1 MNRKSFELKFC
12 FLFVSVAFA
21 FFLGLPLANLAYKS
35 LQTGSGTGLGNYAA
49 ILTDDAFLTAFR
61 NSFAISAL
69 EAAITTA
76 AAFILAY
83 GLHLTRIPGKIK
95 EGLQLVVMMP
105 MFLPSIT
112 YGFAVIYSFGKQ
124 GLITKLVGEQLFPI
138 YGFWGLLI
146 SFIVYTLPPA
156 FLVLY
161 NAFFLYR
168 QELYYGIENYGR
180 QPAAHFVDDECAP
193 AFGQPDGGVH
203 FIVFPQFYGFW
214 YSGIHRRRIQYDCR

>member
-12 FLFVSVAFA
+12 FLFVSIAFA

-69 EAAITTA
+69 EAAITTV

-112 YGFAVIYSFGKQ
+112 YGFAVIYSFG
-124 GLITKLVGEQLFPI
+124 
-138 YGFWGLLI
+138 
-146 SFIVYTLPPA
+146 
-156 FLVLY
+156 
-161 NAFFLYR
+161 
-168 QELYYGIENYGR
+168 
-180 QPAAHFVDDECAP
+180 
-193 AFGQPDGGVH
+193 
-203 FIVFPQFYGFW
+203 
-214 YSGIHRRRIQYDCR
+214 

>member
-12 FLFVSVAFA
+12 FLFVSIAFA

-95 EGLQLVVMMP
+95 EGLQLVVIP
-105 MFLPSIT
+105 CRRRFWCCIT
-112 YGFAVIYSFGKQ
+112 R
-124 GLITKLVGEQLFPI
+124 
-138 YGFWGLLI
+138 
-146 SFIVYTLPPA
+146 SFISTRTLLRYRKLWA
-156 FLVLY
+156 TARCVLC
-161 NAFFLYR
+161 
-168 QELYYGIENYGR
+168 G
-180 QPAAHFVDDECAP
+180 
-193 AFGQPDGGVH
+193 
-203 FIVFPQFYGFW
+203 
-214 YSGIHRRRIQYDCR
+214 

>member
-12 FLFVSVAFA
+12 FLFVSIAFA

-95 EGLQLVVMMP
+95 KACSLWL
-105 MFLPSIT
+105 
-112 YGFAVIYSFGKQ
+112 
-124 GLITKLVGEQLFPI
+124 
-138 YGFWGLLI
+138 
-146 SFIVYTLPPA
+146 
-156 FLVLY
+156 
-161 NAFFLYR
+161 
-168 QELYYGIENYGR
+168 
-180 QPAAHFVDDECAP
+180 
-193 AFGQPDGGVH
+193 
-203 FIVFPQFYGFW
+203 
-214 YSGIHRRRIQYDCR
+214 

>member
-12 FLFVSVAFA
+12 FLFVSIAFA

-105 MFLPSIT
+105 RA
-112 YGFAVIYSFGKQ
+112 AVSD
-124 GLITKLVGEQLFPI
+124 LR
-138 YGFWGLLI
+138 LLGA
-146 SFIVYTLPPA
+146 FDFVYC
-156 FLVLY
+156 LY
-161 NAFFLYR
+161 
-168 QELYYGIENYGR
+168 
-180 QPAAHFVDDECAP
+180 PAA
-193 AFGQPDGGVH
+193 GV
-203 FIVFPQFYGFW
+203 FSAI
-214 YSGIHRRRIQYDCR
+214 

>member
-12 FLFVSVAFA
+12 FLFVSIAFA

-95 EGLQLVVMMP
+95 EGLQLVIMMP

-112 YGFAVIYSFGKQ
+112 YLMLVPAKTSSRSSATDLPSASTLTVRRTSTLFLLYTNKYS
-124 GLITKLVGEQLFPI
+124 V
-138 YGFWGLLI
+138 
-146 SFIVYTLPPA
+146 
-156 FLVLY
+156 
-161 NAFFLYR
+161 
-168 QELYYGIENYGR
+168 
-180 QPAAHFVDDECAP
+180 
-193 AFGQPDGGVH
+193 
-203 FIVFPQFYGFW
+203 
-214 YSGIHRRRIQYDCR
+214 

>member
-12 FLFVSVAFA
+12 FLFVSIAFA

-95 EGLQLVVMMP
+95 ESLQLVVMMP

-112 YGFAVIYSFGKQ
+112 YGRG
-124 GLITKLVGEQLFPI
+124 
-138 YGFWGLLI
+138 
-146 SFIVYTLPPA
+146 
-156 FLVLY
+156 
-161 NAFFLYR
+161 
-168 QELYYGIENYGR
+168 
-180 QPAAHFVDDECAP
+180 
-193 AFGQPDGGVH
+193 
-203 FIVFPQFYGFW
+203 
-214 YSGIHRRRIQYDCR
+214 

>member
-12 FLFVSVAFA
+12 FLFVSIAFA

-35 LQTGSGTGLGNYAA
+35 LQTGSGTGFGNYAA

-69 EAAITTA
+69 EAAITTV

-161 NAFFLYR
+161 NAFFY
-168 QELYYGIENYGR
+168 IDKNFITVSKII
-180 QPAAHFVDDECAP
+180 AAHFVDDECAP

-203 FIVFPQFYGFW
+203 FIVFPQLYGFR
-214 YSGIHRRRIQYDCR
+214 YSGIHRRRIRYDCR